1 MHGWGT
7 LLSFWHLRCFPQHIC
22 NNAMQQF
29 TCCDLKLKK
38 AFGYASFTSTG
49 KTKLWAGGKESK
61 EVLEKLL
68 LSVQQSLSG
77 RDCAYANDLHTLYL
91 TSLLIFQ
98 SLCDVQSFFKGEN
111 ASLEKSPSQRFFGD
125 TSILDPL
132 DINISTQQRSK
143 VFTSALC
150 WTEPTNSQGRH
161 GTDIK
166 QQQRS
171 VTLKHSFLSQV

>member
-98 SLCDVQSFFKGEN
+98 SLCDVQSLFKGEN
-111 ASLEKSPSQRFFGD
+111 ASLEKSPSQRFLGIPPFW
-125 TSILDPL
+125 TLRISISQPSREARYL
-132 DINISTQQRSK
+132 
-143 VFTSALC
+143 LC